1 MATIDL
7 AQQSAVPAV
16 PAVPATQA
24 LSSFS
29 IKDFAKRMVPM
40 MLEGSIPFATYM
52 LVKSTLH
59 TSDIVALSAGTI
71 VPAILSLVRFVHSR
85 SLDIMNIIIM
95 ISLVI
100 SIIVALI
107 GGNPQILLI
116 RESAFGAL
124 FGLVLLVSLLCPRP
138 LFFYMMRHFRAGN
151 DSAKV
156 VAFDKRWEISA
167 QRRAFRLVTLVW
179 AVGMLAEFLLR
190 VVMVFTLSIPA
201 VLALSAIAFP
211 AIYLSMAAW
220 TFWYMARQQRLAR

>member
-1 MATIDL
+1 MATMNL
-7 AQQSAVPAV
+7 AQQPTVRT
-16 PAVPATQA
+16 TQT

-29 IKDFAKRMVPM
+29 VKDFAKRMLPM

-52 LVKSTLH
+52 LVKSTMH

-71 VPAILSLVRFVHSR
+71 VPAILSLVRFVRSR

-116 RESAFGAL
+116 RESAFGGL
-124 FGLVLLVSLLCPRP
+124 FGLVLLASLLCPRP

-156 VAFDKRWEISA
+156 AAFDKRWESSV
-167 QRRAFRLVTLVW
+167 QRRAFRLITVVW
-179 AVGMLAEFLLR
+179 GVGMLAEFLLR

-201 VLALSAIAFP
+201 VLALSAVAFP
-211 AIYLSMAAW
+211 VIYLAMGAW
-220 TFWYMARQQRLAR
+220 TFWYMSRQSRLAR